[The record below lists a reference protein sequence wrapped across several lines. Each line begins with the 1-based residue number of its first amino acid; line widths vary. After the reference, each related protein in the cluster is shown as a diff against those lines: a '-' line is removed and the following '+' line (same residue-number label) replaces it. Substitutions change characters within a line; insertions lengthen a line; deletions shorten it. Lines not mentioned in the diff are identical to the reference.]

1 MAGSPLTL
9 VDLLTRA
16 ARFPDVGVRVLD
28 RQERERW
35 VAWPEMLQRARDVAG
50 GLQAIGVRRG
60 DLVALVFPTE
70 PDFLDAFF
78 GTVLAGAVPAPLYP
92 PVQLGRLDEY
102 LRRTSAMIR
111 ESGARLLLANRRMAR
126 LLGEVVRRAQPAL
139 GCRALDELPRGTP
152 DVPDVGPGD
161 LALVQFSS
169 GTTAEPK
176 AVALSHRAVVSQ
188 ATLLNS
194 YWPEGATPESGVSW
208 LPLYHD
214 MGLVGTIFTALE
226 RPGTVTLIPPELF
239 VARPAVWLRAI
250 SRYRA
255 TISPAPNFAFAHA
268 VARIEDRELDGV
280 DLSSW
285 RIALCGGETVVSRV
299 LAAFAERFARWRFR
313 AEALTPVYGLSE
325 ATLAV
330 TFSDPER
337 RFRSLR
343 VNRTRIALEGVAAR
357 DDDGV
362 ELVSLGRPVPGF
374 EIRIAGD
381 EGPALPEGRVGVVEC
396 RGPSVMDGYLG
407 RPDATAKVIRGGW
420 LDTGDL
426 GFLLDGELYVSGRA
440 KDMLLIRGRN
450 YAPDDVERAVDGV
463 PGVGPGRSIAVSWL
477 PEEAAGEVLYLFVEA
492 ARGVPASEFDAV
504 ARASS
509 DAVVA
514 ATGLA
519 PDRVL
524 VLEPGT
530 LPRTS
535 SGKLRR
541 HEALSRYLNDALSA
555 PRVVTPLRLAGA
567 VARSWLAYRQ
577 TRRHGSTGEPH
588 A

>member
-1 MAGSPLTL
+1 MAGAPLTL

-16 ARFPDVGVRVLD
+16 ARVPDAGLRFLD

-35 VAWPEMLQRARDVAG
+35 IAWPAMLERARGVAG

-60 DLVALVFPTE
+60 DFVALVFPTE
-70 PDFLDAFF
+70 PEFLDAFF

-102 LRRTSAMIR
+102 LRRTSSMVRA
-111 ESGARLLLANRRMAR
+111 SGARLILANWRVGG
-126 LLGEVVRRAQPAL
+126 LLGEVVRRSRPAL
-139 GCRALDELPRGTP
+139 GCLALDQLPEGTS
-152 DVPDVGPGD
+152 DLPDVGPLD

-176 AVALSHRAVVSQ
+176 PVALSHRAVVSQ

-194 YWPEGATPESGVSW
+194 YWPGRDGPESGVSW

-226 RPGTVTLIPPELF
+226 RPGSVTLIPPELF

-255 TISPAPNFAFAHA
+255 TVSPAPNFAYAHA
-268 VARIEDRELDGV
+268 VARIEDGELDGV

-285 RIALCGGETVVSRV
+285 RVALCGGETVVPRV
-299 LAAFAERFARWRFR
+299 LRAFAERFAGWGFR
-313 AEALTPVYGLSE
+313 AEALTPVYGMSE

-330 TFSDPER
+330 TFSDLER
-337 RFRSLR
+337 PFRSQR
-343 VNRTRIALEGVAAR
+343 VNRARLALDGAVER
-357 DDDGV
+357 DADGV

-374 EIRIAGD
+374 EIRIVGN
-381 EGPALPEGRVGVVEC
+381 EGTALPDGRLGVVEC

-407 RPDATAKVIRGGW
+407 QPDGTAKVIRDGW

-426 GFLLDGELYVSGRA
+426 GFLLDGDLYVSGRA

-450 YAPDDVERAVDGV
+450 YAPDDVERTVDAVPRV
-463 PGVGPGRSIAVSWL
+463 RPGRSVAVSWL
-477 PEEAAGEVLYLFVEA
+477 PEAAYGEELYLFVEA
-492 ARGVPASEFDAV
+492 ARGVPASEFDAI

-509 DAVVA
+509 EAVIA

-530 LPRTS
+530 LPRTT

-541 HEALSRYLNDALSA
+541 QETLSRFLDGALSA
-555 PRVVTPLRLAGA
+555 PRAVTPLRLAGA

-577 TRRHGSTGEPH
+577 TRTRGSTGDPD